1 MTEIQKMY
9 LRARGRWSKNAGK
22 EEQKKKNKQFDE
34 IRNAER
40 AGDFGTDKL
49 TKSYC
54 ADTPGQTNEAKDDIK
69 KGDTVRIKKQYT
81 NSPAE
86 AKRDYIVKELRG
98 PRVLIAPKEWKGGGV
113 IPTESLKMNMIQKAG
128 MNEARVAPSGDTQ
141 ARLTKK
147 MDRSS
152 AADLKRALNNN
163 VDGLDALAWKLQYQ
177 FAGVDPKA
185 ITELKAMHKQ
195 ALKMQKL
202 VAKAIDG
209 AK

>member
-1 MTEIQKMY
+1 MQNFNLWEMDCWDGYKKAGMKKGKGGKMV
-9 LRARGRWSKNAGK
+9 NNCVP
-22 EEQKKKNKQFDE
+22 EEDE
-34 IRNAER
+34 
-40 AGDFGTDKL
+40 
-49 TKSYC
+49 
-54 ADTPGQTNEAKDDIK
+54 TNEVKDDIK
-69 KGDTVRIKKQYT
+69 KGDTVRIKKQHT
-81 NSPAE
+81 NSAAE

-98 PRVLIAPKEWKGGGV
+98 PRVLIAPKVWKGGGV
-113 IPTESLKMNMIQKAG
+113 IPTESLKMSMIQKVG
-128 MNEARVAPSGDTQ
+128 MSEARVAPSADTQ
-141 ARLTKK
+141 ARLTKN

-185 ITELKAMHKQ
+185 ITELKAVYKQ
-195 ALKMQKL
+195 ALKMQKS

>member
-1 MTEIQKMY
+1 ME
-9 LRARGRWSKNAGK
+9 
-22 EEQKKKNKQFDE
+22 
-34 IRNAER
+34 
-40 AGDFGTDKL
+40 DF
-49 TKSYC
+49 KSY
-54 ADTPGQTNEAKDDIK
+54 NEAKDDIK
-69 KGDTVRIKKQYT
+69 KGDTVRIKKQHT
-81 NSPAE
+81 NSAEE

-98 PRVLIAPKEWKGGGV
+98 TRVLIAPKEWKGGGV